1 MELQVQHA
9 LNWIEKTN
17 EKIQTNKDYLSALDR
32 AIGDG
37 DHGLNMARGFQEAVG
52 KTTSSSYTSVSDIFK
67 DVAMTL
73 MSKVG
78 GASGPLYGTAFL
90 KMSMA
95 VKGEDSVSHERFTK
109 GVEEAINGIIQR
121 GKAKEGDKTLLDVWT
136 PVLRMLQEQSDFE
149 ADSLENTAKS
159 AMESTKDVMAI
170 KGRAAYLKERS
181 IGHLDPGSVSS
192 YYLFASLAEVLK
204 EGE

>member
-1 MELQVQHA
+1 MKLAVQQV
-9 LNWIEKTN
+9 LNWLEKTN
-17 EKIQTNKDYLSALDR
+17 EKIQRNKEYLTSLDQ

-37 DHGLNMARGFQEAVG
+37 DHGINMSRGFQEVMS
-52 KTTSSSYTSVSDIFK
+52 KTSATSYNSVSDLLK

-73 MSKVG
+73 LSKVG

-95 VKGEDSVSHERFTK
+95 VKGKEPIDKQALEDAL
-109 GVEEAINGIIQR
+109 EEALNGILQR
-121 GKAKEGDKTLLDVWT
+121 GKAQLGDKTLVDVWT
-136 PVLRMLQEQSDFE
+136 PVVNFLKEHTGIEGHQ
-149 ADSLENTAKS
+149 LEEVAKN
-159 AMESTKDVMAI
+159 AMESTKEVMAK

-192 YYLFASLAEVLK
+192 YYLFASLAEVLQ